1 MMIDHEML
9 DTCAPALV
17 CNYLCSAQV
26 EVDPQGLAL
35 RQAASVFMAKIGS
48 DTNYNH
54 RGSARSRRVLRSGPA
69 GFWPAARRMA
79 RSITVHIP

>member
-9 DTCAPALV
+9 DTRAPVLV

-35 RQAASVFMAKIGS
+35 RQAASVLMAKIGS
-48 DTNYNH
+48 GTNNKQ
-54 RGSARSRRVLRSGPA
+54 RDSARSRRVLRSRPA

-79 RSITVHIP
+79 RSITAHVP